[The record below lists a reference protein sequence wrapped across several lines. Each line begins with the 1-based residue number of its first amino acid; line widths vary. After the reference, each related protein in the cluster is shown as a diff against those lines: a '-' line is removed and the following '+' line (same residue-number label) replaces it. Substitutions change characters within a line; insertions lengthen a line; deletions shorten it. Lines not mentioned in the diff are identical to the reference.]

1 MSSSAA
7 PLLAAAAG
15 ESDADKLRKRDR
27 EIKRGKEY
35 IEREWGGG
43 RALN

>member
-15 ESDADKLRKRDR
+15 ESDADKLRKRQGDHKR
-27 EIKRGKEY
+27 EAKY

>member
-1 MSSSAA
+1 M
-7 PLLAAAAG
+7 LAAAAG

-43 RALN
+43 ESVELISE